1 MLAVGILVI
10 VRIVMMG
17 TLVLWLSLFG
27 RRFVVAD
34 DILVRLESV
43 LDPEMPLSE
52 HAVIEDAVTKIKQ
65 LTVKSNWLQD
75 VVLKICEDLIDA
87 EEQIE
92 TLKKELSLAQEII
105 KKQNLQHY
113 LTRQR
118 KQTNI
123 NTTTTTKL
131 ENTKKIFES

>member
-1 MLAVGILVI
+1 
-10 VRIVMMG
+10 
-17 TLVLWLSLFG
+17 
-27 RRFVVAD
+27 VAD